1 MKIKRLFPVL
11 GIFAVAVALFL
22 VFVLHADLKPDNS
35 TPAEK
40 LITEN
45 YALEDICTLEALYRV
60 QKGFHAVNIWDLADD
75 ASVNLECRRQISE
88 DCYYYIIQGNGRRCF
103 LFTDSED
110 NVEEIVATAR
120 FLTLDEL
127 RQLKNDADSLYPNP
141 VCLSSFSSNSINTT
155 AYPCGSGS
163 RGAEYVCILAQ
174 DGVVIE
180 ESFSL
185 TSGEAPAYYF
195 YTYEEWLEADAAWK
209 EKIPSWNCE
218 YQIMQMDLVWDVQ

>member
-11 GIFAVAVALFL
+11 GIFVVALVLFF
-22 VFVLHADLKPDNS
+22 VFAPHGELKSDNS
-35 TPAEK
+35 TPAEA
-40 LITEN
+40 LITKDYTMERI
-45 YALEDICTLEALYRV
+45 YTLEALYRV
-60 QKGFHAVNIWDLADD
+60 QKGFHEVNVWNLADD
-75 ASVNLECRRQISE
+75 VDVKLECRRQISE

-141 VCLSSFSSNSINTT
+141 VYLSSFSSNSINTV
-155 AYPCGSGS
+155 AYSCGSGA
-163 RGAEYVCILAQ
+163 RGTEYVCILAQ
-174 DGVVIE
+174 DGVLIE

-195 YTYEEWLEADAAWK
+195 YTYEERPEADAVWK